1 MVSKTKFRKSKSSNF
16 RKTNKKQTK
25 MKGGEMKGGKIF
37 NLEYKNDAITNE
49 SDINYSKYNRRIN
62 PLYSSVFLDE
72 IASYPNNNK
81 NFVYHSLFMC
91 EVKYTLNLDAIKSAI
106 HSSLIR
112 LIDSL
117 NENSN
122 IKLTMNDVKIHDF
135 KFKYTNT
142 TEETEYLKSAPVDNL
157 LMTGSVYITDRYRV
171 KLEVDKT
178 LRRNLDPDTKRI
190 VQAFTGIKSEKKT
203 RSTHAR

>member
-1 MVSKTKFRKSKSSNF
+1 
-16 RKTNKKQTK
+16 
-25 MKGGEMKGGKIF
+25 MKGGKIF
-37 NLEYKNDAITNE
+37 KLEYKNDAITNE
-49 SDINYSKYNRRIN
+49 SDINYNNYYRMIP

-142 TEETEYLKSAPVDNL
+142 IQATEYIKENPVDNL

-171 KLEVDKT
+171 KLQVDKT
-178 LRRNLDPDTKRI
+178 LRSKLDRDTEGI
-190 VQAFTGIKSEKKT
+190 VREFAGIKSEKKK
-203 RSTHAR
+203 